1 MAPEINRTTIT
12 AITMT
17 ATTITIMGRGAA
29 VIPMDD
35 FLIRA
40 LIAGFGVA
48 VICGPLGAFVVW
60 RRMAFF
66 GSTLA
71 HSALLGVALGYAL
84 HFDRTLGMFGVSL
97 VLAAMLY
104 FAEQRKTL
112 ATDTLLGVLA
122 HTALAAGIVMVAFL
136 DTLRTDLLSLLF
148 GDILSVRAVDLY
160 WIYGGG
166 AVTLA
171 ALAVIWRPLLALT
184 VHEEMAAVEGV
195 NATLVRFVFMVLLAI
210 VIAVSLKIVG
220 LLLIT
225 SMLVIPAATAR
236 HLSKTPEQMAALAA
250 IIGCVTVVAGLAE
263 SFVWDLP
270 SGAAIVLTATA
281 IFILVSLWP
290 RRAAI
295 RP

>member
-1 MAPEINRTTIT
+1 MIIATIMIT
-12 AITMT
+12 A
-17 ATTITIMGRGAA
+17 MGA
-29 VIPMDD
+29 IPMDD
-35 FLIRA
+35 FLLRA

-48 VICGPLGAFVVW
+48 LICGPLGAFVVW

-66 GSTLA
+66 GHTLA
-71 HSALLGVALGYAL
+71 HSALLGVALGYLL
-84 HFDRTLGMFGVSL
+84 HFDMTLGMFAVSL
-97 VLAAMLY
+97 LLAALLY
-104 FAEQRKTL
+104 LAEQRKIL

-122 HTALAAGIVMVAFL
+122 HSALAAGIVMMAFL

-148 GDILSVRAVDLY
+148 GDILSVGVADIY

-166 AVTLA
+166 IVALG

-184 VHEEMAAVEGV
+184 VHQEMAEVEGV
-195 NATLVRFVFMVLLAI
+195 NATLVRFIFMVLLAI

-225 SMLVIPAATAR
+225 SLLVIPAATAR

-250 IIGCVTVVAGLAE
+250 VIGCVTVVAGLAE

-270 SGAAIVLTATA
+270 SGAAIVLTATVL
-281 IFILVSLWP
+281 FVLVSAWP
-290 RRAAI
+290 RRVAA

>member
-1 MAPEINRTTIT
+1 MATI
-12 AITMT
+12 
-17 ATTITIMGRGAA
+17 ATTIMVI
-29 VIPMDD
+29 IPMDD
-35 FLIRA
+35 FLLRA

-48 VICGPLGAFVVW
+48 LICGPLGAFVVW

-66 GSTLA
+66 GHTLA
-71 HSALLGVALGYAL
+71 HSSLLGVALGYLL
-84 HFDRTLGMFGVSL
+84 HFDMTLGMFAVSL
-97 VLAAMLY
+97 LLAALLY
-104 FAEQRKTL
+104 LAEQRKTL

-122 HTALAAGIVMVAFL
+122 HSALAAGIVMMAFL

-148 GDILSVRAVDLY
+148 GDILSVGVADIY

-166 AVTLA
+166 IVSLA

-184 VHEEMAAVEGV
+184 VHQEMAEVEGV
-195 NATLVRFVFMVLLAI
+195 NSTLVRFVFMVLLAI

-225 SMLVIPAATAR
+225 SLLVIPAATAR

-250 IIGCVTVVAGLAE
+250 VIGCITVVAGLAE

-281 IFILVSLWP
+281 IFIAVSLWP
-290 RRAAI
+290 RRATA
-295 RP
+295 RS

>member
-1 MAPEINRTTIT
+1 
-12 AITMT
+12 
-17 ATTITIMGRGAA
+17 
-29 VIPMDD
+29 MDD
-35 FLIRA
+35 FLLRA

-71 HSALLGVALGYAL
+71 HSALLGVALGYLL
-84 HFDRTLGMFGVSL
+84 HFDMTLGMFAVSL
-97 VLAAMLY
+97 VLAALLY
-104 FAEQRKTL
+104 VAEQRKTL

-148 GDILSVRAVDLY
+148 GDILSVGEADIY

-166 AVTLA
+166 VVALA
-171 ALAVIWRPLLALT
+171 ALAWIWRPLLALT
-184 VHEEMAAVEGV
+184 VHEEMAEVEGV
-195 NATLVRFVFMVLLAI
+195 HATLVRFVFMILLAI

-225 SMLVIPAATAR
+225 SLLVIPAATAR
-236 HLSKTPEQMAALAA
+236 HLSRTPEQMAVLASV
-250 IIGCVTVVAGLAE
+250 IGCVTVAAGLAE
-263 SFVWDLP
+263 SFAWDLP
-270 SGAAIVLTATA
+270 SGAAIVLTAALIFA
-281 IFILVSLWP
+281 IVSLLP
-290 RRAAI
+290 RRTKARAKA
-295 RP
+295 